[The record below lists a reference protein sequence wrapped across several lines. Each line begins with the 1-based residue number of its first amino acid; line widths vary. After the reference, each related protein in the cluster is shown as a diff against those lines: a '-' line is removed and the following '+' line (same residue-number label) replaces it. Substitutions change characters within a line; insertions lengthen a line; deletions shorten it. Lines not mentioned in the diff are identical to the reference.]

1 MLKKKVYSQEDL
13 DEAVEKYLGDIKLR
27 AVCKAFPNV
36 PKRTISCLA
45 KNKKMEMKQKG
56 LDLCQFSLW
65 K

>member
-1 MLKKKVYSQEDL
+1 MPKKKVYSQEDL

-45 KNKKMEMKQKG
+45 KNKR
-56 LDLCQFSLW
+56 W